1 MVWNKKMDYDGL
13 KHYASYLINKMEN
26 ETDDY
31 KYMELEE
38 ILFSVQMDLVE
49 LEEQE
54 EL

>member
-1 MVWNKKMDYDGL
+1 MWNKTMDYEAL
-13 KHYASYLINKMEN
+13 KHYASYLINQMEN
-26 ETDDY
+26 TVDDY

-54 EL
+54 QL

>member
-1 MVWNKKMDYDGL
+1 MWNKKMDYEGL
-13 KHYASYLINKMEN
+13 KHYANYLINKMEN

-38 ILFSVQMDLVE
+38 ILFGVQMDLIE

-54 EL
+54 QQ

>member
-1 MVWNKKMDYDGL
+1 MVWNKNMDYEAL
-13 KHYASYLINKMEN
+13 KHYASYLINQMEN
-26 ETDDY
+26 TVDDY

-38 ILFSVQMDLVE
+38 ILFGVQMDLVE